1 MFSTKNAFKS
11 RNKEKLKVVIVLFLI
26 ILTNII
32 FVGCSEKKEVLT
44 IATTTSIYNT
54 GLLDILEEDF
64 ETKYNLDV
72 EYIVVGSGKAMD
84 MARNGEV
91 DGVFVHSEDA
101 EIELV
106 EEGVSEGRNTIMYNY
121 FEIVGKD
128 KLKST
133 DFDGVL
139 DEIRKDKTFVSRGD
153 KSGTHVKEL
162 EMWNGN
168 LPTNY
173 VEAGKGMLDTLIM
186 TSEMGGYTLTDDATF
201 ISYEDKLDLT
211 VVYKNDEFFK
221 NEYSYHVINK
231 DLSKYINEEGAKAYL
246 DYLQTDETKTL
257 ISTYGVEKYGKPL
270 YFLSE

>member
-1 MFSTKNAFKS
+1 MFS
-11 RNKEKLKVVIVLFLI
+11 RNLLNVLITFI
-26 ILTNII
+26 IAII
-32 FVGCSEKKEVLT
+32 FVGCTSEEDNTLT

-54 GLLDILEEDF
+54 GLLDIIEEDF
-64 ETKYNLDV
+64 ESKYNLDI
-72 EYIVVGSGKAMD
+72 EYIVVGSGKAID
-84 MARNGEV
+84 MARNGEA
-91 DGVFVHSEDA
+91 DGIFVHSKDA

-133 DFDGVL
+133 YFDGVL

-153 KSGTHVKEL
+153 NSGTHVKEL
-162 EMWNGN
+162 EMWDGK

-173 VEAGKGMLDTLIM
+173 IETGKGMLDTLIM
-186 TSEMGGYTLTDDATF
+186 TSELGGYTLTDDATF

-221 NEYSYHVINK
+221 NEYSYHLINK
-231 DLSKYINEEGAKAYL
+231 DLSKYINEDGAKAYL
-246 DYLQTDETKTL
+246 DYLQTDETKSL

-270 YFLSE
+270 YYLSE